1 MLLAGDIGG
10 TKTLLGLYNQQGT
23 SLHEHSVQRFSTLKF
38 HDLTEIVEE
47 FLQTANWTKQ
57 IDAACFGV
65 AGPVQGQVSQLTNV
79 PWLIDATDVG
89 HRFSISRVR
98 LLNDLTALAHA
109 IPVLT
114 SNHLAVIRPGQPDAN
129 GNIAVIAPGT
139 GLGQALLHNIN
150 NRYIPTPSE
159 GGHADFAARTER
171 ELEFVQAMVPRL
183 GRISYEQVIS
193 GPGLV
198 NLHQFV
204 HKYRHCSAFP
214 ADTPASEQPA
224 LISKSALEKRCPD
237 CEETLDLF
245 VGALGAEAGN
255 LGLRSV
261 ATGGVFLGGGI
272 PAKILPALH
281 TETFIRA
288 FLEKSPMN
296 ALVDKMPIAVIL
308 ESRASLLGAAI
319 AADELSR
326 DVAETS
332 SSPT

>member
-23 SLHEHSVQRFSTLKF
+23 LPHEHYVRRFSTLKF
-38 HDLTEIVEE
+38 HSLTEIVEE

-57 IDAACFGV
+57 IDAAWFGV
-65 AGPVQGQVSQLTNV
+65 AGPVQGQVSQLTNI

-89 HRFSISRVR
+89 YRFSISPVR

-114 SNHLAVIRPGQPDAN
+114 SNHLSFIRSGQPDVN

-171 ELEFVQAMVPRL
+171 ELEFVQATVPRL

-204 HKYRHCSAFP
+204 HGYRHCSAFT
-214 ADTPASEQPA
+214 ADTPATDQPA
-224 LISKSALEKRCPD
+224 LISKSALEKRCPG

-281 TETFIRA
+281 TETFVRA
-288 FLEKSPMN
+288 FLAKSPMN
-296 ALVDKMPIAVIL
+296 ALVDKMPVAVIL
-308 ESRASLLGAAI
+308 KSYASLLGAAI

-332 SSPT
+332 ANAT